1 MNVNRHIICLY
12 YNHFYHLYLV
22 ALNKNMNCDRPKEK
36 LVMKNKSK
44 HLIGQIIKHYTYVPK
59 LSCQKNLQISIRTL
73 NILANSVFY
82 K

>member
-1 MNVNRHIICLY
+1 MKVNRHIICLC

-22 ALNKNMNCDRPKEK
+22 ALNKNMNCDRPKDK

-44 HLIGQIIKHYTYVPK
+44 RLIE
-59 LSCQKNLQISIRTL
+59 QIS
-73 NILANSVFY
+73 NITYTCQNYRVKTICKLATTIIDYVVSN

>member
-44 HLIGQIIKHYTYVPK
+44 HLIGRSSNITHT
-59 LSCQKNLQISIRTL
+59 CQNYRVKKICKSP
-73 NILANSVFY
+73 FEH
-82 K
+82 